1 MRTSS
6 GSTWYGDNFD
16 SIDWSDQAYAP
27 TNTMGI
33 VKKDVAAYLDAV
45 DGMETKSASDFEQ
58 AVHTHLGLI
67 KALN

>member
-1 MRTSS
+1 
-6 GSTWYGDNFD
+6 
-16 SIDWSDQAYAP
+16 
-27 TNTMGI
+27 MGI
-33 VKKDVAAYLDAV
+33 VKIDVAAYLDAV